1 MQRTETIVAV
11 FDTAMAADAAVQDLE
26 VARIPSAVV
35 QQSSG
40 TLRGNTRP
48 CAQPHVTV
56 TVDNKHAA
64 LVAGIL
70 DQYGRV
76 VGVTDAAERPST

>member
-40 TLRGNTRP
+40 TPGQHVALCSASCDRDRG
-48 CAQPHVTV
+48 
-56 TVDNKHAA
+56 
-64 LVAGIL
+64 
-70 DQYGRV
+70 
-76 VGVTDAAERPST
+76 

>member
-1 MQRTETIVAV
+1 
-11 FDTAMAADAAVQDLE
+11 
-26 VARIPSAVV
+26 
-35 QQSSG
+35 
-40 TLRGNTRP
+40 
-48 CAQPHVTV
+48 VTV

-70 DQYGRV
+70 DQYGMV